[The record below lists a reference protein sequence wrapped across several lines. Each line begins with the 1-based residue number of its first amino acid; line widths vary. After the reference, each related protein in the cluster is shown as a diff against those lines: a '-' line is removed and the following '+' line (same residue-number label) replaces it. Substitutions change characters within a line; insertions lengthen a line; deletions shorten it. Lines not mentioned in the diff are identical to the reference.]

1 MAKCSTARRRRN
13 CNSVRAFSLRERFHN
28 KAFLGRR
35 DGPDLMQIL
44 TIFGVMPEGRGTTGI
59 RSPDIEE
66 TSQNWA

>member
-1 MAKCSTARRRRN
+1 
-13 CNSVRAFSLRERFHN
+13 VRAFSLRERFHN

-59 RSPDIEE
+59 RNPDIEE